1 MMICAQECVF
11 FFLTSC
17 SKILPKVMLKRFW
30 INGIDRGD
38 PKTIYYSL
46 YHLVN
51 KNLMI
56 GFIEFILKRSKCCK
70 SKYKMYTLRGKRATE
85 NIIELNPW
93 LKEIKGSKKRL
104 MLNETKGVMTSWKNL
119 TQLSFQIIEKKF

>member
-1 MMICAQECVF
+1 
-11 FFLTSC
+11 
-17 SKILPKVMLKRFW
+17 MLKRFW
-30 INGIDRGD
+30 INSIDRGD
-38 PKTIYYSL
+38 SKTIYYLL

-56 GFIEFILKRSKCCK
+56 GFIEFIFKRSKCCK
-70 SKYKMYTLRGKRATE
+70 SKYKMYTLRGERATE
-85 NIIELNPW
+85 NIIELNPG

-104 MLNETKGVMTSWKNL
+104 MLSETKGVITSWKNL